1 LISALSPDLKL
12 GVTELILKEEG
23 KTPLSIERLKSSH
36 SGKHNEDFTLYK
48 NIPDKPSGPTDLTF
62 FSASRPASTS
72 SMSNE
77 QVLGRSWNKK
87 GDEWSLDKGGT

>member
-1 LISALSPDLKL
+1 LTSALSPDLKI

-36 SGKHNEDFTLYK
+36 SGKHSEDFTLYK
-48 NIPDKPSGPTDLTF
+48 KIPDKPSGPTDLTF
-62 FSASRPASTS
+62 FRASRPASTS
-72 SMSNE
+72 SMLNE

-87 GDEWSLDKGGT
+87 GDERSLDKGGT